1 MTALLNTNLQQY
13 RGKIDEIIKDL
24 HHLTVA
30 TGNEELAKT
39 VSDLRNRIKEP
50 FMFVIVGE
58 VKAGKSSFINALLET
73 EKEICKV
80 SPAPCTDT
88 IQQIM
93 YDDHEHIQVINP
105 YLKQLFYPIEIL
117 QEIAIV
123 DTPGTNTIV
132 EKHQEITEEFIP
144 ASDLIVFVFEA
155 KNPYRQSAWDFFQFI
170 HQEWRK
176 KIIFVLQQKD
186 LLSENDLAINLQG
199 VTETAQKRGIIQP
212 FVFSVSAKNELEGN
226 HDTSGFSPLRA
237 YIQDNITGGKAP
249 FLKLKNNIETGINV
263 SERINKGI
271 LLRKEQF
278 QHDTAFRED
287 IKQTLQNQALKSN
300 HQVDILLETLLGGY
314 DKIVMTKEK
323 ELEEGLSVFALV
335 KRSFISLFSKESS
348 SKEWLTQFTK
358 DMENDLNN
366 SLRSRLGT
374 GINDLA
380 ESIQQMA
387 KMIDLKLKSSRTI
400 LQNDNDIFNDI
411 ADKRSNILKE
421 LQDAF
426 ARFMNGTE
434 NFTGADIFEHGKSL
448 TTNIVAGSGMAII
461 GVVLAAVTQ
470 VAVLDITGGV
480 ITTVGLLFA
489 GVTIGVNRAKVM
501 ANYRSEI
508 AKGRAKL
515 KDELDEKLRLYIR
528 TIQQKIDGNFVG
540 FDAMINNEA
549 EQIRILSAQHQA
561 IFERLVM
568 MKKELENGNI

>member
-1 MTALLNTNLQQY
+1 MTTLLNANLQQY
-13 RGKIDEIIKDL
+13 RGKIDEIIKNL

-93 YDDHEHIQVINP
+93 YDEKEHIQVINP

-117 QEIAIV
+117 REIAIV
-123 DTPGTNTIV
+123 DTPGTNTII

-186 LLSENDLAINLQG
+186 LLSENDLAINANG
-199 VTETAQKRGIIQP
+199 VMETAHKKGIMQP
-212 FVFSVSAKNELEGN
+212 LIFSVSAKDELEKN
-226 HDTSGFSPLRA
+226 HSASGFLPLRT

-249 FLKLKNNIETGINV
+249 FLKLKNNVETGINV
-263 SERINKGI
+263 VERINKGI

-278 QHDTAFRED
+278 LHDTAFREE
-287 IKQTLQNQALKSN
+287 IKQTLQHQALKSN

-335 KRSFISLFSKESS
+335 KRSFVSLFSKESS
-348 SKEWLTQFTK
+348 SKEWLSQFTK

-366 SLRSRLGT
+366 SLRNRLGT

-387 KMIDLKLKSSRTI
+387 KMIDLKLKSSQTI
-400 LQNDNDIFNDI
+400 LKNDNDIFNDI
-411 ADKRSNILKE
+411 AEKRSNILKE

-426 ARFMNGTE
+426 ARFMSGTE
-434 NFTGADIFEHGKSL
+434 NFTGTDIFEDGKSL
-448 TTNIVAGSGMAII
+448 TSNIVTGSGMAII
-461 GVVLAAVTQ
+461 GVVLAVVTN
-470 VAVLDITGGV
+470 VAVLDITGGL

-489 GVTIGVNRAKVM
+489 GVTIGVNRAKVL

-508 AKGRAKL
+508 EKGRVKL
-515 KDELDEKLRLYIR
+515 KEELEEKLRLYIH
-528 TIQQKIDGNFVG
+528 TIKQKIDGNFVG
-540 FDAMINNEA
+540 FDAMINNES
-549 EQIRILSAQHQA
+549 EQIRLLSAQYEA
-561 IFERLVM
+561 IFQQLDV
-568 MKKELENGNI
+568 MKKELS

>member
-1 MTALLNTNLQQY
+1 MTTLLNANLQQY
-13 RGKIDEIIKDL
+13 RGKIDEIIKNL

-93 YDDHEHIQVINP
+93 YDEKEHIQVINP

-117 QEIAIV
+117 REIAIV
-123 DTPGTNTIV
+123 DTPGTNTII

-186 LLSENDLAINLQG
+186 LLSENDLAINANG
-199 VTETAQKRGIIQP
+199 VMETAHKKGIMQP
-212 FVFSVSAKNELEGN
+212 LIFSVSAKDEMNGEQEK
-226 HDTSGFSPLRA
+226 SGFLPLRT

-249 FLKLKNNIETGINV
+249 FLKLKNNVETGINV
-263 SERINKGI
+263 VERINKGI

-278 QHDTAFRED
+278 LHDTAFREE
-287 IKQTLQNQALKSN
+287 IKQTLQHQALKSN

-335 KRSFISLFSKESS
+335 KRSFVSLFSKESS
-348 SKEWLTQFTK
+348 SKEWLSQFTK

-366 SLRSRLGT
+366 SLRNRLGT

-387 KMIDLKLKSSRTI
+387 KMIDLKLKSSQTI
-400 LQNDNDIFNDI
+400 LKNDNDIFNDI
-411 ADKRSNILKE
+411 AEKRSNILKE

-426 ARFMNGTE
+426 ARFMSGTE
-434 NFTGADIFEHGKSL
+434 NFTGTDIFEDGKSL
-448 TTNIVAGSGMAII
+448 TTNIVTGSGMAII
-461 GVVLAAVTQ
+461 GVVLAVVTN
-470 VAVLDITGGV
+470 VAVLDITGGL

-489 GVTIGVNRAKVM
+489 GVTIGVNRAKVL

-508 AKGRAKL
+508 EKGRVKL
-515 KDELDEKLRLYIR
+515 KEELEEKLRLYIH
-528 TIQQKIDGNFVG
+528 TIKQKIDGNFVG
-540 FDAMINNEA
+540 FDAMINNES
-549 EQIRILSAQHQA
+549 EQIRLLSAQYEA
-561 IFERLVM
+561 IFQQLNV
-568 MKKELENGNI
+568 MKKELS

>member
-1 MTALLNTNLQQY
+1 MTALLNATLQQY

-24 HHLTVA
+24 HHLTVS

-58 VKAGKSSFINALLET
+58 VKAGKSSFTNALLET

-93 YDDHEHIQVINP
+93 YDEYEHVEVINP

-117 QEIAIV
+117 KEIAIV

-132 EKHQEITEEFIP
+132 EKHQEITEAFVP

-186 LLSENDLAINLQG
+186 LLSEQDLAINVNG
-199 VTETAQKRGIIQP
+199 VMETAQKKGIFQP
-212 FVFSVSAKNELEGN
+212 VIFAVSAKEEQEKQSEK
-226 HDTSGFSPLRA
+226 SGFLPLRT

-249 FLKLKNNIETGINV
+249 FLKLKNNVETGLNV
-263 SERINKGI
+263 AERINKGI

-278 QHDTAFRED
+278 QHDTSFRED
-287 IKQTLQNQALKSN
+287 IKQTLYHQELKSN

-335 KRSFISLFSKESS
+335 KRSFVSLFSKESS

-387 KMIDLKLKSSRTI
+387 KMIDLKLKSSQTI
-400 LQNDNDIFNDI
+400 LKNDNDIFNDI
-411 ADKRSNILKE
+411 AEKRSHILKD

-426 ARFMNGTE
+426 ARFMSGTE

-448 TTNIVAGSGMAII
+448 TTNIVTGSGMAII

-470 VAVLDITGGV
+470 VSVLDITGGL

-489 GVTIGVNRAKVM
+489 GITIGVNRAKVL

-515 KDELDEKLRLYIR
+515 REELEEKLRLYIR
-528 TIQQKIDGNFVG
+528 NIKQKIDGNFVG
-540 FDAMINNEA
+540 FDAMISNEA
-549 EQIRILSAQHQA
+549 EQIRVLSTQYEA
-561 IFERLVM
+561 IFERLAM
-568 MKKELENGNI
+568 MKKEL

>member
-1 MTALLNTNLQQY
+1 MTTLLNTNLQQY
-13 RGKIDEIIKDL
+13 RGKIDEIIKEL
-24 HHLTVA
+24 HHLTVSI
-30 TGNEELAKT
+30 GNEELAKT
-39 VSDLRNRIKEP
+39 VSDLRNRIKES

-93 YDDHEHIQVINP
+93 FDEKEHMQVINP

-117 QEIAIV
+117 KEIAIV

-132 EKHQEITEEFIP
+132 EKHQEITEAFIP

-176 KIIFVLQQKD
+176 KIVFVLQQKD

-199 VTETAQKRGIIQP
+199 LTETAQKRGIIQP
-212 FVFSVSAKNELEGN
+212 LVFSVSAKDELEGK
-226 HDTSGFSPLRA
+226 HAESGFASLRT
-237 YIQDNITGGKAP
+237 YIQENITGGKAP

-263 SERINKGI
+263 AERINKGI
-271 LLRKEQF
+271 LLRKAQF
-278 QHDTAFRED
+278 QHDTAFREE
-287 IKQTLQNQALKSN
+287 IKLTLQHQALKSN

-314 DKIVMTKEK
+314 DKIIMNKER

-335 KRSFISLFSKESS
+335 KRSFVSLFSKESS

-358 DMENDLNN
+358 DLENDLNN
-366 SLRSRLGT
+366 SLRTRLGT

-387 KMIDLKLKSSRTI
+387 KMIDLKLKGSQTI
-400 LQNDNDIFNDI
+400 LKNDNDIFNDI
-411 ADKRSNILKE
+411 AEKRSNILKE

-448 TTNIVAGSGMAII
+448 TSNIVTGSGMAII

-470 VAVLDITGGV
+470 VAVLDITGGL

-489 GVTIGVNRAKVM
+489 GITIGVNRSKVLT
-501 ANYRSEI
+501 NYRNEV

-515 KDELDEKLRLYIR
+515 KEELEEKLRLYIR
-528 TIQQKIDGNFVG
+528 TIKQKIDGNFVG
-540 FDAMINNEA
+540 FDAMISNEA
-549 EQIRILSAQHQA
+549 EQIKVLSVQYEA
-561 IFERLVM
+561 IYQRLLM
-568 MKKELENGNI
+568 MKKDLL